1 MFLAESSRRATSSL
15 AFAFLALIVFVHGNL
30 VLGASKLDRPLNG
43 KFYVSD
49 VSAADDC
56 AMFELFDQIARTADI
71 PLGFENAPG
80 CGFGRR
86 TIVRDDQ
93 RSVLAASTPREA
105 FDEVAALNPDFRW
118 QEIDGM
124 IIVRPADAWHDTANL
139 LNLPARPFQMMN
151 VDADDALYRVLEAA
165 TPRVTYVQSRKQALS
180 PSATPVSVDFSGGSL
195 LRALNAVV
203 RAKGDAEW
211 RVGYSSGE
219 AAILIGKLSKL
230 SEPAVGYVSRI
241 VWKTSSLPGA
251 IAN

>member
-1 MFLAESSRRATSSL
+1 MFLAERSRHATSSL
-15 AFAFLALIVFVHGNL
+15 ALAVVALIFFIQTNL
-30 VLGASKLDRPLNG
+30 VLGASKLDRVLNG
-43 KFYVSD
+43 RFYVSD
-49 VSAADDC
+49 ISPVDDC
-56 AMFELFDQIARTADI
+56 AMFELFDQIARTANI
-71 PLGFENAPG
+71 PLGFENAAG

-93 RSVLAASTPREA
+93 RSALAASTPREA
-105 FDEVAALNPDFRW
+105 FDEVAALTGSFRW
-118 QEIDGM
+118 KEIDGM
-124 IIVRPADAWHDTANL
+124 VVVRPSSAWQVRDNL
-139 LNLPARPFQMMN
+139 LNLPARSFQLMN
-151 VDADDALYRVLEAA
+151 VDAGDALYRVLDAA
-165 TPRVTYVQSRKQALS
+165 TPNVRYESARKAVYGVLE
-180 PSATPVSVDFSGGSL
+180 APVSIDFSGGTL

-241 VWKTSSLPGA
+241 FWKTPSAPGA

>member
-1 MFLAESSRRATSSL
+1 MFLPESSRRAISSL
-15 AFAFLALIVFVHGNL
+15 AFVVVALIFFIQANLAL
-30 VLGASKLDRPLNG
+30 GAAKLDRLLNG

-49 VSAADDC
+49 ISPADDC
-56 AMFELFDQIARTADI
+56 AMFELFDQIARTANI
-71 PLGFENAPG
+71 PLGFENVQG

-86 TIVRDDQ
+86 TIVPNDQ
-93 RSVLAASTPREA
+93 RSILAASTPREA
-105 FDEVAALNPDFRW
+105 FDEVAALNRNFRW
-118 QEIDGM
+118 REIDGM
-124 IIVRPADAWHDTANL
+124 IIVRPADAWENSANL
-139 LNLPARPFQMMN
+139 LNLPARPFQVMN

-165 TPRVTYVQSRKQALS
+165 TPRVSYVQSRKQALGS
-180 PSATPVSVDFSGGSL
+180 RATPVSVDFSGGSL

-241 VWKTSSLPGA
+241 VWKTSSLPGP

>member
-1 MFLAESSRRATSSL
+1 MFLSDSSRRATSSL
-15 AFAFLALIVFVHGNL
+15 AVVAVALIFLVQGNL

-49 VSAADDC
+49 ISPADDC
-56 AMFELFDQIARTADI
+56 AMFELFDQIARTANI
-71 PLGFENAPG
+71 PLGFENVPG

-86 TIVRDDQ
+86 TIVRDDK
-93 RSVLAASTPREA
+93 RSILAASTPREA
-105 FDEVAALNPDFRW
+105 LDEVAALNHNFRW

-124 IIVRPADAWHDTANL
+124 IIVRPADAWEDSANL
-139 LNLPARPFQMMN
+139 LNLPARAFQMMN
-151 VDADDALYRVLEAA
+151 VDADDALYRVLDAA
-165 TPRVTYVQSRKQALS
+165 TPRVTYVRSRKQAPGS
-180 PSATPVSVDFSGGSL
+180 RATPVSVDFSGGSL